1 MKTKAKT
8 GRDKSGEKVEEKSDK
23 KVDKKGDD
31 KADNGSDEKEVDKKD
46 RDTKSMESKDTSKAS
61 GESKL
66 LFFFSKINLCYKP
79 RSHWS
84 VLRSKL
90 LRFR

>member
-8 GRDKSGEKVEEKSDK
+8 DRDKSGEKVEEKSDK

-46 RDTKSMESKDTSKAS
+46 GDTKSMESKAS

-66 LFFFSKINLCYKP
+66 LFFSQK
-79 RSHWS
+79 
-84 VLRSKL
+84 
-90 LRFR
+90 